1 MNFSPKR
8 NRETTM
14 KDTAMK
20 KEEVKVMRNSR
31 YVLSFGF
38 GDIQSPDDCRH
49 YLDAFADHL
58 SRSNHCRKQGGE
70 RIGEIIVELEP
81 PSGKKLTKVWAEFL
95 GGGKC
100 TVIPCGRLKSLKKAA

>member
-1 MNFSPKR
+1 
-8 NRETTM
+8 M

-20 KEEVKVMRNSR
+20 KEEVKIMRNSR

-49 YLDAFADHL
+49 YLDTFADQLPYQLFHL

-70 RIGEIIVELEP
+70 RTGEIIVELEP